1 MFAGMASDAVSQT
14 RMKVFISCAREDV
27 GFADQLAAFLTDNG
41 FKPIVDQLE
50 MGSPEAL
57 IADAEA
63 YVFVLTT
70 ASARSAACA
79 RELDEAKRL
88 GKPIVAVAPAPLNG
102 LRPPAGLSDVHCIY
116 FYSEPAVPGSGFFDG
131 QKRLKAVLRP
141 HARPETVEHDLEAE
155 RRALAREREDSRR
168 AQERQRKEEQK
179 RERQE
184 RKLARRLAEAQ
195 MQNYFPQ
202 RPRVRF
208 PTFRAAILGVFAA
221 AVLAVLFVPGMP
233 GRIRAML
240 GDASAVVSTLAEEE
254 EPYSPMSV
262 SVEEFAPERDL
273 IAGRGGAN
281 VRNYPLTS
289 GTLLAHIAEGT
300 RLGVTGRLQVQGHW
314 WFRVVMPDER
324 VGFVREDVVRWDR
337 QQSTPSRVAEVQA
350 IEPAVAIE
358 AGRAGANLRTRPTRN
373 GRALVRLP
381 AGADMSA
388 TGKVRQGGHW
398 WVRVALED
406 GREGFVRDDVI
417 TAESRAAL
425 NL

>member
-1 MFAGMASDAVSQT
+1 MFAGMANDAVSQT

-27 GFADQLAAFLTDNG
+27 GFADQLAAFLIDNG

-50 MGSPEAL
+50 MGSPDAL

-63 YVFVLTT
+63 FVFVLTK
-70 ASARSAACA
+70 ASAQSTACL
-79 RELDEAKRL
+79 RELEEAQRL
-88 GKPIVAVAPAPLNG
+88 GRPIVAVAPGPFDGA
-102 LRPPAGLSDVHCIY
+102 RPPAGLSDVHCIH

-131 QKRLKAVLRP
+131 QKRLKAILRP
-141 HARPETVEHDLEAE
+141 HSRPEPAERDLEAE
-155 RRALAREREDSRR
+155 RRALARQREDSRR

-221 AVLAVLFVPGMP
+221 AVLAVLFVPGVP
-233 GRIRAML
+233 GRIRAMM

-262 SVEEFAPERDL
+262 AVEEFAPERDL

-281 VRNYPLTS
+281 VRSYPLTS
-289 GTLLAHIAEGT
+289 GTLLAQVAEGT
-300 RLGVTGRLQVQGHW
+300 RLGVTGRLQVQGRW

-337 QQSTPSRVAEVQA
+337 PQSNARIGEVQS
-350 IEPAVAIE
+350 IEPAVAIT
-358 AGRAGANLRTRPTRN
+358 AGRAGANLRTRPTRS

-381 AGADMSA
+381 AGAEMSA

-398 WVRVALED
+398 WLRVALED
-406 GREGFVRDDVI
+406 GREGYVRDDVI